1 MYQNEYDKSLEY
13 VKTAVECIKDYENI
27 KRCEQNVMQFTRE
40 DAWNCLQD
48 MIREYRAE
56 INVFGALFDQVIV
69 EYNIDPK
76 CKTDDELRNQLIYI
90 AQHIPLYVL
99 MRKGEEELAK
109 KICEW
114 ITEK

>member
-1 MYQNEYDKSLEY
+1 
-13 VKTAVECIKDYENI
+13 
-27 KRCEQNVMQFTRE
+27 
-40 DAWNCLQD
+40 

-56 INVFGALFDQVIV
+56 INVFGALFDRVIV

-76 CKTDDELRNQLIYI
+76 CKTDDEIQNQLIYI